1 MSYGGGGGTQ
11 LSGPLLG
18 PGTMPSGF
26 LGEGRECLQ
35 PDYQYHKL
43 NNLNNLIISQS
54 AAVGVTITRSS
65 ISSVSV
71 STMTPLPGTRC
82 LPVPHWGH
90 YGQSPPDTYTGP
102 PLSRQCHTTL
112 LKLNTC
118 TQNSDTNHLVSSSRI
133 KIKCINACYF
143 EEGFQQIM
151 PFAPHKTV

>member
-1 MSYGGGGGTQ
+1 MSYSGGGGTQ

-65 ISSVSV
+65 EQCVCV
-71 STMTPLPGTRC
+71 NNDSTPRH
-82 LPVPHWGH
+82 PVPHWGH